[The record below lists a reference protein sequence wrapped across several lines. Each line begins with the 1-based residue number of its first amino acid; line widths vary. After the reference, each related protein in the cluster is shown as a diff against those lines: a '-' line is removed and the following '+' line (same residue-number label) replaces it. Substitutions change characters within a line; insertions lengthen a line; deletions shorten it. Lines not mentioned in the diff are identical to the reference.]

1 MQNWLAGE
9 EPDLF
14 FGSPP
19 ATPARSAAPGGE
31 PFGKIVFAQRLEVGD
46 LVHVL
51 QADGVSVHAPGEV
64 VDVQVADMNEMPLYH
79 VRYVDPG
86 EGASPYTPQ
95 APTVHAFQAEQL
107 QRAPL
112 AAGESQRSSLFECK
126 MRWHRRH
133 AGRTMEL
140 PARGVCRS
148 GDVLLLDAPIRFT
161 FPKEPPAPGESPSFI
176 VKIALVCQALEVSFT
191 HLITSPWSSVTSHWV
206 ADGGLV
212 SPAEGPPAIKN
223 EYAEHKPPN
232 GPQRETTVHKLPTT
246 LVDALGVCR

>member
-148 GDVLLLDAPIRFT
+148 GDVLLSMRQSASRSQKSRQRQGSL
-161 FPKEPPAPGESPSFI
+161 PA
-176 VKIALVCQALEVSFT
+176 L
-191 HLITSPWSSVTSHWV
+191 SSRSHWC
-206 ADGGLV
+206 ARR
-212 SPAEGPPAIKN
+212 SRYPS
-223 EYAEHKPPN
+223 
-232 GPQRETTVHKLPTT
+232 RT
-246 LVDALGVCR
+246 